1 MPDKECLP
9 QMAINA
15 IKHIHMAKTIM
26 MTACG
31 STLCG
36 TCPFKKRPQ
45 GCIVADMEDVLNQS
59 TSLKRMFYELDH
71 EPKHSKRIKEDDN
84 ANQNH

>member
-15 IKHIHMAKTIM
+15 VKHIHMAKTIM
-26 MTACG
+26 MTTCS

-45 GCIVADMEDVLNQS
+45 GCIVADIEDVLNQS
-59 TSLKRMFYELDH
+59 TPLQIMFYGLDH
-71 EPKHSKRIKEDDN
+71 EPKHSKHIKEDNNDKTR
-84 ANQNH
+84 

>member
-15 IKHIHMAKTIM
+15 IKHIRMAETIM
-26 MTACG
+26 MTICG

-36 TCPFKKRPQ
+36 TCPFNKRPH
-45 GCIVADMEDVLNQS
+45 GCIVADMEDVLDQS
-59 TSLKRMFYELDH
+59 TSIGRMFYELDH
-71 EPKHSKRIKEDDN
+71 EPKHSKRIEEDNNDKTR
-84 ANQNH
+84 

>member
-1 MPDKECLP
+1 MPDKDCLS

-15 IKHIHMAKTIM
+15 IKHIHMAQIIM
-26 MTACG
+26 HTTCDT
-31 STLCG
+31 TLCG

-59 TSLKRMFYELDH
+59 TSLQMMFYEHDR
-71 EPKHSKRIKEDDN
+71 EPKHSKPIKEDN
-84 ANQNH
+84 K

>member
-15 IKHIHMAKTIM
+15 VKYIRMAETIM
-26 MTACG
+26 MTTCG
-31 STLCG
+31 STFCG
-36 TCPFKKRPQ
+36 ACPFKKKPQ

-59 TSLKRMFYELDH
+59 TSLRRMFYELDQQ
-71 EPKHSKRIKEDDN
+71 PKHSKRIKEDSN